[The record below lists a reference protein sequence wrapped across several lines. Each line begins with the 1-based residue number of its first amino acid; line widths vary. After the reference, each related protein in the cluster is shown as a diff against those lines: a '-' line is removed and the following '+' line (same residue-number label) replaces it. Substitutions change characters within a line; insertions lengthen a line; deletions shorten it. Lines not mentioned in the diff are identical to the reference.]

1 MKHQINF
8 MLNYERISHDVEPNR
23 TLLSVLREDFD
34 LTGAKEGCG
43 MGECGACT
51 VLLNG
56 KPVNSCLLL
65 AVEVDGQEVMTIE
78 GLSRGDELDNLQIS
92 FIDNGALQCGYCTPG
107 MVMTAK
113 ALLEEN
119 PHPSEDEVKH
129 AISGNLCR
137 CTGYQKIV
145 KAIMKVAEKENN
157 ASSQKEV

>member
-1 MKHQINF
+1 MKYSISF
-8 MLNYERISHDVEPNR
+8 VLNNEEITHEVEANR

-56 KPVNSCLLL
+56 QPVNSCLLL
-65 AVEVDGQEVMTIE
+65 AVEADGKEILTIE
-78 GLSRGDELDNLQIS
+78 GLSKGDVLDDLQIA

-107 MVMTAK
+107 MIITAK
-113 ALLEEN
+113 ALLNEN
-119 PHPSEDEVKH
+119 PQPTEKEVIH

-145 KAIMKVAEKENN
+145 KAIMEVADKNSN
-157 ASSQKEV
+157 Q

>member
-1 MKHQINF
+1 MKHKIDF
-8 MLNYERISHDVEPNR
+8 ILNNEKITHEVEPNR

-43 MGECGACT
+43 LGECGACT

-65 AVEVDGQEVMTIE
+65 AVEADGQEILTIE
-78 GLSRGDELDNLQIS
+78 GLSSGDKLDDLQVS
-92 FIDNGALQCGYCTPG
+92 FIENGALQCGYCTPG
-107 MVMTAK
+107 MVITAK
-113 ALLEEN
+113 ALLDEN
-119 PHPSEDEVKH
+119 PHPTEDEVKH

-145 KAIMKVAEKENN
+145 KAIMTVAEKDS
-157 ASSQKEV
+157 AQ

>member
-1 MKHQINF
+1 MKHKIEF
-8 MLNYERISHDVEPNR
+8 TLNKEKIVHEVEPNR

-65 AVEVDGQEVMTIE
+65 AVEAEGQEILTIE
-78 GLSRGDELDNLQIS
+78 GLSTGDTLDDLQIS
-92 FIDNGALQCGYCTPG
+92 FIENGALQCGYCTPG
-107 MVMTAK
+107 MVITAK

-119 PHPSEDEVKH
+119 PNPTEDEVKS

-145 KAIMKVAEKENN
+145 KAILEVAEKD
-157 ASSQKEV
+157 SIK

>member
-1 MKHQINF
+1 MKHKIDF
-8 MLNYERISHDVEPNR
+8 ILNNEKITHEVEPNR

-43 MGECGACT
+43 LGECGACT

-65 AVEVDGQEVMTIE
+65 AVEADGQDILTIE
-78 GLSRGDELDNLQIS
+78 GLSSGDTLDDLQIS
-92 FIDNGALQCGYCTPG
+92 FIENGALQCGYCTPG
-107 MVMTAK
+107 MVITAK
-113 ALLEEN
+113 ALLDEN
-119 PHPSEDEVKH
+119 PHPTEDEVKH

-145 KAIMKVAEKENN
+145 KAIMTVADKDS
-157 ASSQKEV
+157 AQ

>member
-1 MKHQINF
+1 MTYSIQFI
-8 MLNYERISHDVEPNR
+8 LNQETVIHEVAPNR
-23 TLLSVLREDFD
+23 TLLNVLREDFD

-56 KPVNSCLLL
+56 RPVNACLLL
-65 AVEVDGQEVMTIE
+65 AVEVDGQEVMTVE
-78 GLSRGDELDNLQIS
+78 GLSRADELDELQLS
-92 FIDNGALQCGYCTPG
+92 FIENGALQCGYCTPG

-113 ALLEEN
+113 ALLAEN
-119 PHPSEDEVKH
+119 SHPTEDEVKR

-145 KAIMKVAEKENN
+145 KAIMDVAEKED
-157 ASSQKEV
+157 ASAREEE

>member
-1 MKHQINF
+1 VKHKIDF
-8 MLNYERISHDVEPNR
+8 ILNNEKITHEVEPNR

-43 MGECGACT
+43 LGECGACT

-65 AVEVDGQEVMTIE
+65 AVEAEGQEILTIE
-78 GLSRGDELDNLQIS
+78 GLSSGDKLDDLQVS
-92 FIDNGALQCGYCTPG
+92 FIENGALQCGYCTPG
-107 MVMTAK
+107 MVITAK

-119 PHPSEDEVKH
+119 PHPTEDEVKH

-145 KAIMKVAEKENN
+145 KAIMTVAEKDS
-157 ASSQKEV
+157 AR